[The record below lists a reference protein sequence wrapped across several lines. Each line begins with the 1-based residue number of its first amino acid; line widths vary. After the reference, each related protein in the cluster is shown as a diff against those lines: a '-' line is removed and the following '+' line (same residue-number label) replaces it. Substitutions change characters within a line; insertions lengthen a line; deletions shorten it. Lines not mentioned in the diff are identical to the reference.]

1 MDLEQLLKDSV
12 IPFLK
17 NLGKQSYNN
26 KKEKVE
32 PYEGYNDK
40 VEPYEGYNDI
50 VEKYKRILV
59 HSEGG
64 CFPDSLF
71 EKRAP
76 NETEE
81 EFEYRKQNF
90 KQITLPVFLDY
101 LNTRGRAWHNSNWS
115 IIYQEDDKLFGENT
129 LQEYL
134 EDGLYLHGSLVN
146 FCTTTMAKV
155 KAQDPNGVIIVKPY
169 KYDFKEVEGEV
180 KIDDQK
186 LLEPTCYYY
195 SCENVLAYEEENHAL
210 VILEEKSI
218 VTKENKQVKA
228 GYILEYHTPLSYY
241 EIRQVGKYNDFSF
254 EITEILNHNFG
265 QMLARRLE
273 GIPAIKYNKM
283 FFESPF
289 GHCIDHLDLALLK
302 ASNLFIAESKSA
314 YPVRIMLGNECD
326 FFDGQNKC
334 VGGNI
339 FEATESG
346 VPTMKQC
353 PSCKGTGLKNRISPN
368 GELLFNG
375 KDLSD
380 QNVSSNEIMRYVSP
394 DSDILKYLREG
405 IEIDIN
411 AGRKILHLSTTSDVA
426 NTNSETA
433 TFNNLENKALLSF
446 VSQIANQ
453 EFDMY
458 AFCIDAIGWL
468 RYGTKYKRPTLVR
481 PNSFDFTTENDY
493 LTLLKTARESNVPAY
508 LLRVILNKYIS
519 NLYFSTTESAKEY
532 ALLVNVDRIFEYNND
547 EVKTKL
553 AQGTITDIEAIIH
566 DSGSYII
573 EQLKKESQNFLD
585 MPFETQKQMVI
596 EKAQSL
602 VSNQQNG

>member
-1 MDLEQLLKDSV
+1 MELEQLLKDSIV
-12 IPFLK
+12 PFLK
-17 NLGKQSYNN
+17 SISKDKYSV
-26 KKEKVE
+26 KKEIVE
-32 PYEGYNDK
+32 PYDGYS
-40 VEPYEGYNDI
+40 DI
-50 VEKYKRILV
+50 IEKYKRILV

-64 CFPDSLF
+64 HFPDSLF

-76 NETEE
+76 NETDE
-81 EFEYRKQNF
+81 EFEYRKNNF

-146 FCTTTMAKV
+146 FCQTTMAKV
-155 KAQDPNGVIIVKPY
+155 KAQDPNGVIVVKPY
-169 KYDFKEVEGEV
+169 KYDFKEIEGEV
-180 KIDDQK
+180 KIDDKK

-195 SCENVLAYEEENHAL
+195 SCENVLAYEDEHHAL
-210 VILEEKSI
+210 VILDEKSI
-218 VTKENKQVKA
+218 VTKDNKQVKA
-228 GYILEYHTPLSYY
+228 GFILEYHTPLSYY
-241 EIRQVGKYNDFSF
+241 EVKQVGNYKDFKF
-254 EITEILNHNFG
+254 EITEVLNHNFG
-265 QMLARRLE
+265 QMLVRRLE
-273 GIPAIKYNKM
+273 GVPNVKYNKM

-289 GHCIDHLDLALLK
+289 GFSIDHLDLALLK

-326 FFDGQNKC
+326 FFDGENKC
-334 VGGNI
+334 LGGSI
-339 FEATESG
+339 FSSG
-346 VPTMKQC
+346 ENGIAKMKEC

-375 KDLSD
+375 KDLAD
-380 QNVSSNEIMRYVSP
+380 QNVSSGEIMRYVSP

-411 AGRKILHLSTTSDVA
+411 NGRKILHLSTTSDIA

-453 EFDMY
+453 EFDLFS
-458 AFCIDAIGWL
+458 FCVDAIGWL
-468 RYGTKYKRPTLVR
+468 RYGTKYKRPTIVR
-481 PNSFDFTTENDY
+481 PNSFDFTTESDY
-493 LTLLKTARESNVPAY
+493 LNLLKVARESNVPSC
-508 LLRVILNKYIS
+508 LLRIILNKYIS

-532 ALLVNVDRIFEYNND
+532 MLLVSVDRLFEYNNE

-553 AQGTITDIEAIIH
+553 AQGVITEIEAIIH
-566 DSGSYII
+566 DSGSYLI
-573 EQLKKESQNFLD
+573 EQLVKENKSFLD
-585 MPFETQKQMVI
+585 MPFETQKQMII
-596 EKAQSL
+596 EKASAL
-602 VSNQQNG
+602 VSA